1 MVVASTGAGRKTI
14 WDAAAGSGT
23 HKFRYVLARNVTE
36 PHILLTNDDGID
48 APGLAALHD
57 RLSERWDVTVVAPAE
72 DQSGVGLTMNTDI
85 RVERHERGYAL
96 HGTPADCVEV
106 ALGGLEVRPT
116 LVVSGCNN
124 GPNIGAHSLGRSGT
138 VGAAMEA
145 GLNGIPAIA
154 VSLYDPDRPI
164 LYPPD
169 DIEPDSFDEAV
180 RVTEYLVERTTETD
194 AFEHAD
200 YLNVVA
206 PDRLAP
212 MRITRPSDSFDIYTR
227 ASLEESL
234 EKHDGDLTFRDV
246 FWEGLLTGE
255 VDEPGTDRHAIAE
268 GATSVSPLRTMH
280 RVDDTGP
287 FETIAADYEV

>member
-1 MVVASTGAGRKTI
+1 
-14 WDAAAGSGT
+14 
-23 HKFRYVLARNVTE
+23 VTD

-57 RLSERWDVTVVAPAE
+57 RLGERWDVTVVAPTE
-72 DQSGVGLTMNTDI
+72 DQSGTGLTMNTDI

-96 HGTPADCVEV
+96 DGTPADCVEV
-106 ALGGLEVRPT
+106 ALGGLDVRPT

-124 GPNIGAHSLGRSGT
+124 GPNVGAHSLGRSGT

-169 DIEPDSFDEAV
+169 DLGPASFDEAV
-180 RVTEYLVERTTETD
+180 HVTEFLVEHTTGTD
-194 AFEHAD
+194 AFEDAD

-206 PDRLAP
+206 PDRPAP
-212 MRITRPSDSFDIYTR
+212 MRVTRPSDSFDIYTE

-234 EKHDGDLTFRDV
+234 EKHGGDLTFRDV
-246 FWEGLLTGE
+246 FWEELVTGE

-268 GATSVSPLRTMH
+268 GVTSVSPLQTMH
-280 RVDDTGP
+280 RIEDTAP
-287 FETIAADYEV
+287 FEAIAEAYDPD